1 MLQSRSRCWHN
12 QQGYTE
18 VDMTGGLIELCSKWI
33 KKEMVGVEVGSF
45 AGASSEVLAYYCRK
59 LVCVDPWAKSCDA
72 GYTEIPK
79 ENIISAEKEF
89 DLILQK
95 YNNIRKII
103 DFSLNAC
110 SFFAN
115 EILDFVYIDGAHDYN
130 SAYKDI
136 VSWKSKVKKGG
147 LLMGHDEYAIKKA
160 LKDAGIIVVEVFK
173 DSSWVSIVD

>member
-1 MLQSRSRCWHN
+1 MKCP
-12 QQGYTE
+12 
-18 VDMTGGLIELCSKWI
+18 
-33 KKEMVGVEVGSF
+33 F
-45 AGASSEVLAYYCRK
+45 
-59 LVCVDPWAKSCDA
+59 
-72 GYTEIPK
+72 
-79 ENIISAEKEF
+79 
-89 DLILQK
+89 
-95 YNNIRKII
+95 YNNSCILKPQANLP
-103 DFSLNAC
+103 DFKLEHNCKGALNAC